1 MSILLYAPS
10 LTGHPQIYCR
20 VIARA
25 LLDAGHPVAIA
36 SAANLADW
44 QTRWPALRPLAD
56 EPRVSCIDV
65 RQPTGTVSGLLTA
78 EQLGQV
84 QKACDADATL
94 FVDGDAFADQF
105 RRLAAR
111 EAPRLRG
118 RVCAIFSGA
127 SEWMPGEDPYTG
139 RREPVFGPTL
149 RRTLGR
155 AKRALFARRKS
166 VGYFYEQLLVKRRS
180 VDALIV
186 KDERIPQRFGPPVH
200 WMPEIYRVFDVMP
213 GERRLPD
220 WDRFAEP
227 IQRYMQQAGADN
239 VLLYFGTGAWY
250 KGYDWFLQLAQ
261 QVPGTFALHAG
272 APDRREPGKPYS
284 CDVEA
289 VRQDLL
295 RQGRL
300 FETQAFIE
308 SGDLIALLFSSI
320 ARFVSTHRLTLSS
333 GTALQA
339 LEKGKPV
346 LTPDAGLVGWRTR
359 EYRLGA
365 TYAYG
370 DLDAMGCQWAAF
382 KSGAR
387 PVDPQ
392 AIRAFMERFSRAR
405 TEQFFI
411 RILTGDG
418 P

>member
-1 MSILLYAPS
+1 MSILLYAPD
-10 LTGHPQIYCR
+10 LTGHPQVYCR

-25 LLDAGHPVAIA
+25 LLDAGHSVAIA
-36 SAANLADW
+36 SAADEADW
-44 QTRWPALRPLAD
+44 RSRWPTLRPLAD
-56 EPRVSCIDV
+56 EDRVRCVDV
-65 RQPTGTVSGLLTA
+65 RKTTGSSGNLTA
-78 EQLGQV
+78 EQLVQV
-84 QKACDADATL
+84 QKECGADSTLFIDADSFSA
-94 FVDGDAFADQF
+94 QF
-105 RRLAAR
+105 RRIANG

-118 RVCAIFSGA
+118 RICAIFSGA
-127 SEWMPGEDPYTG
+127 SEWCTGEDPYTG
-139 RREPVFGPTL
+139 EREPLIGPTL

-155 AKRALFARRKS
+155 VKRALFARRKS
-166 VGYFYEQLLVKRRS
+166 VGYFYEHVLIRRRT

-200 WMPEIYRVFDVMP
+200 WMPEIYRVFDVIS
-213 GERRLPD
+213 GERRLAD

-227 IQRYMQQAGADN
+227 IQRYIQQAGADH

-250 KGYDWFLQLAQ
+250 KGYDWFLRLAQ

-272 APDRREPGKPYS
+272 APDRREGIPYG

-300 FETQAFIE
+300 FETQAFME
-308 SGDLIALLFSSI
+308 SGDLIELLFSSV

-339 LEKGKPV
+339 LEMGKPV

-359 EYRLGA
+359 EFHLGT

-370 DLDAMGCQWAAF
+370 DIDDLARKWAAF
-382 KSGAR
+382 PCGSRDAN
-387 PVDPQ
+387 PQ
-392 AIRAFMERFSRAR
+392 AIRAFMKRFSREK
-405 TEQFFI
+405 TERFFVDV
-411 RILTGDG
+411 LTRSTT
-418 P
+418 